1 MTSLY
6 PRSGGYQVSFW
17 YTDPVTGE
25 RQRFRQQSPYPN
37 KRQSREWAFQKKIE
51 LEKPPESPG
60 IEAIEFGDLID
71 IWREKY
77 AAVNYKPST
86 RKGQNYMIAAHI
98 KPAFEGMKA
107 HEIGAL
113 ELDSYIAARLDEV
126 SAKTVRNELA
136 VISSVL
142 RKGKRWGF
150 VEELVEIDWPS
161 SPPPEWTYLE
171 VEELERLI
179 EAAKSEYYLE
189 QLVPFLVHT
198 GARLGEA
205 LALRWDRIDFKRKRV
220 TIDRSYSTGHTTSP
234 KSNKARQVPLNKDA
248 VAALEAQKSSSYMRG
263 GLVWTTREG
272 EQVTKNHLNKSWYRT
287 IRKAGIRYVRIH
299 DLRHTFASHLVQR
312 GVSLQVVKELLG
324 HGQISTTL
332 RYAHLAP
339 QNLASAVEVLE
350 QTGTKLEQDSPS
362 DGRGADSM
370 RVK

>member
-1 MTSLY
+1 MISLY
-6 PRSGGYQVSFW
+6 ARGNGYQVNFW
-17 YTDPVTGE
+17 YTDPVTGKRE
-25 RQRFRQQSPYPN
+25 RFRKQSPHTN
-37 KRQSREWAFQKKIE
+37 KRQSRDWAFQKKLE
-51 LEKPPESPG
+51 LETPPEVSN
-60 IEAIEFGDLID
+60 IEPIEFAKLID
-71 IWREKY
+71 IWKEKY

-86 RKGQNYMIAAHI
+86 RKGHDYMIEAHI
-98 KPAFEGMKA
+98 KPAFEDMQA

-113 ELDSYIAARLDEV
+113 ELDSYIASRLDEV

-150 VEELVEIDWPS
+150 VEELIEIDWPS

-171 VEELERLI
+171 ADELARLI
-179 EAAKSEYYLE
+179 EAAESEYYLE
-189 QLVPFLVHT
+189 SLVPFLVHT

-205 LALRWDRIDFKRKRV
+205 LALRWDRIDFRRKRI

-234 KSNKARQVPLNKDA
+234 KSNKARQVPLNKAA
-248 VAALEAQKSSSYMRG
+248 VAALEVQKASSYMRG

-350 QTGTKLEQDSPS
+350 QTGTKLVQESPS